1 MLLLLRRGLG
11 RLRLHR
17 RPPEEMKEAIKS
29 YPSRRR
35 SNSSSSSSSSS
46 SIWCS
51 SREAQGG

>member
-29 YPSRRR
+29 YPSRRS

-46 SIWCS
+46 IWGS